1 MRKSVRSFVF
11 AFFIV
16 LVVLAILIGFMFG
29 IDNPVPWILIAVL
42 VALPFVHKKLVARN
56 FVEWDDR
63 LSVGIAAIDDD
74 HKRLLDLL
82 NKLQTAAH
90 YHTGEA
96 FEREALDALV
106 DYTKVHFKREED
118 LMQANEYPDFAAH
131 KQQHEAMIGDVNK
144 FVRDFEEN
152 REGTIEAM
160 CQYLKK
166 WLLNH
171 IAGTDQAYSAHLRSR
186 GVS

>member
-74 HKRLLDLL
+74 HIVCS
-82 NKLQTAAH
+82 T
-90 YHTGEA
+90 Y
-96 FEREALDALV
+96 
-106 DYTKVHFKREED
+106 
-118 LMQANEYPDFAAH
+118 
-131 KQQHEAMIGDVNK
+131 
-144 FVRDFEEN
+144 
-152 REGTIEAM
+152 
-160 CQYLKK
+160 
-166 WLLNH
+166 
-171 IAGTDQAYSAHLRSR
+171 
-186 GVS
+186 